1 MAEPRPGQEN
11 TVSVSTA
18 APMTVPK
25 SMPMRVMTGSM
36 ALRRPWRATTSR
48 SRRPLARAVRM

>member
-1 MAEPRPGQEN
+1 MREPIPGHEY

-25 SMPMRVMTGSM
+25 SMPIRVTTGIK
-36 ALRRPWRATTSR
+36 ALRRPWRRITER
-48 SRRPLARAVRM
+48 SPSPFDRAVRM